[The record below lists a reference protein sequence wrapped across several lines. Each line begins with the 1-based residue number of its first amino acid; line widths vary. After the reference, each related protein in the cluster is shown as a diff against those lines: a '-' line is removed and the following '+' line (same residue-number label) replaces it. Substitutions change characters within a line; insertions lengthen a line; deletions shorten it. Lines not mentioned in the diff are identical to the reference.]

1 METDRSKYAI
11 NPSFFSNEKLVDY
24 IRQKEQ
30 DLVRIQTQLE
40 MAWEELYNRGEAD
53 HKWVPTSTTPCG

>member
-11 NPSFFSNEKLVDY
+11 NPTFFSNEKLVDY

-53 HKWVPTSTTPCG
+53 HK